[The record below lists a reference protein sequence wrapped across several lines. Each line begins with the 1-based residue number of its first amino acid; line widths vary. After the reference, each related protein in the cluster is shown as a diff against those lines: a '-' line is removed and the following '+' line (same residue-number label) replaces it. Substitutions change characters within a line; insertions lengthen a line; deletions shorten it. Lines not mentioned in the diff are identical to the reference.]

1 MGLHIFLFRICA
13 ITSRQDGLQPDHLD
27 ATCRVVLAEKADLG
41 GNALTEDVDMAYDAY
56 RVPKPSSMKRTSTEA
71 FPLVMAERP
80 RASASETMK
89 PSPPERVLYGL
100 TASP

>member
-56 RVPKPSSMKRTSTEA
+56 FSAASLMKAGQSVDHSIEIVLA
-71 FPLVMAERP
+71 EGAEPLVYEQYIYRQPHA
-80 RASASETMK
+80 A
-89 PSPPERVLYGL
+89 Y
-100 TASP
+100 